1 MSRLTVRKVA
11 IGSVV
16 GTLLI
21 GAVVVWSPAAWSLL
35 RDPKAAAAKTGADM
49 TTAAEKFLASLDA
62 GQRAK
67 AAMSYADAARTDW
80 HFIPKPTR
88 KGLQIR
94 EMNEA
99 QRKTALALLR
109 ASLSQIGY
117 DKATKIMELELFLAE
132 LEKTRVGGPIRD
144 SERYYFTVFGEPTA
158 DGRWGL
164 SIEGHHMSLNFVVE
178 AGRVI
183 SSTPTVYATN
193 PAVVKASAVPQ
204 VKVGTRVLA
213 LEETL
218 AFDLLRSLSAEQRK
232 TAVIAE
238 KAPAEIRAAGE
249 PQPPQDAAV
258 GLAAAELTA
267 EQAKTL
273 RSLLEVY
280 TGNMPED
287 VAAARL
293 AAIDE
298 AGFKNVKFAWAG
310 ADSEGIGHYYRVQGP
325 TFLIELVNVQPDAA
339 GNPANHIHSIW
350 RDMAGDFAIAVKK

>member
-1 MSRLTVRKVA
+1 MPRLKFRKVV

-21 GAVVVWSPAAWSLL
+21 GAVVAWSPTAWSLL
-35 RDPKAAAAKTGADM
+35 REPKSATEMTAAADA
-49 TTAAEKFLASLDA
+49 FLASLDA

-67 AAMSYADAARTDW
+67 AALAYDDAARTDW

-94 EMNEA
+94 EMNQT
-99 QRKTALALLR
+99 QRQAALALLR

-117 DKATKIMELELFLAE
+117 DKATKIMELELLLAE
-132 LEKTRVGGPIRD
+132 LEKTRVGGPLRD
-144 SERYYFTVFGEPTA
+144 SQRYYFTVFDKPTTA
-158 DGRWGL
+158 GRWGL
-164 SIEGHHMSLNFVVE
+164 SIEGHHLSLNFVVD

-204 VKVGTRVLA
+204 IKVGTRVLA

-218 AFDLLRSLSAEQRK
+218 AFDLLHSLTAEQRQ
-232 TAVIAE
+232 TAIIAE

-249 PQPPQDAAV
+249 PQPPQDPAV
-258 GLAAAELTA
+258 GLAAAQMTPAQTKALREL
-267 EQAKTL
+267 L
-273 RSLLEVY
+273 SVY
-280 TGNMPED
+280 ARNLPED
-287 VAAARL
+287 VAEARL
-293 AAIDE
+293 AAIE
-298 AGFKNVKFAWAG
+298 QAGFEKIKFAWAG
-310 ADSEGIGHYYRVQGP
+310 ADTEGVGHYYRVQGP
-325 TFLIELVNVQPDAA
+325 TFLIEFVNVQPDAA

-350 RDMAGDFAIAVKK
+350 RDMAGDFAVAAKK